1 MAVRLLMKASV
12 DRIVDE
18 GGGIRSFY
26 FKPQDRREFPPVPPG
41 AHTLLR
47 VSKGV
52 MRQYSLC
59 TPPGDPRYRIAIR
72 LDAGGRGGS
81 RFMHES
87 ARVGDIFYLSYPQP
101 DFPLDL
107 DLPSYRFFAG
117 GVGITP
123 ILSFLH
129 ALRGRSCRVRL
140 HYFVRADERVPF
152 EREIRALCPQAEI
165 IDPGKEGRVALTDLL
180 RGAEGDAI
188 YCCGGAPFVSAL
200 QQAAKSL
207 GLPDIHAESFVAG
220 VKTGHLGDP
229 FIVDLPRS
237 RHVLHVPSDR
247 TMLEV
252 LLGDGV
258 DIDYACEAGVC
269 RSCIVDVIEG
279 EIIHRDQ
286 CLTNEERRTLMT
298 PCVSR
303 GRGRIVINSL

>member
-1 MAVRLLMKASV
+1 MKASI

-26 FKPQDRREFPPVPPG
+26 FKPEDRRQFPHVPPG

-47 VSKGV
+47 VAKG
-52 MRQYSLC
+52 MIRQYSLC
-59 TPPGDPRYRIAIR
+59 APPGDPCYRIAIR
-72 LDAGGRGGS
+72 HEADGRGGS

-123 ILSFLH
+123 ILSFLY
-129 ALRGRSCRVRL
+129 ALRGRPCRVRL
-140 HYFVRADERVPF
+140 YYFIRADGTAPF
-152 EREIRALCPQAEI
+152 EQEIRSLCPQAEI
-165 IDPGKEGRVALTDLL
+165 IDPGQGGRVAFTDLL
-180 RGAEGDAI
+180 RGAENDAI
-188 YCCGGAPFVSAL
+188 YCCGGARFVSAL

-207 GLPDIHAESFVAG
+207 NLPDIHAESFVSG
-220 VKTGHLGDP
+220 VKTGYLGEP
-229 FIVDLPRS
+229 FVVDLPRS

-247 TMLEV
+247 TMLEI
-252 LLGDGV
+252 LIEDGV

-286 CLTNEERRTLMT
+286 CLTEDERRTLMT

>member
-1 MAVRLLMKASV
+1 MKASV

-26 FKPQDRREFPPVPPG
+26 FKPEDRRAFPPVPPG

-47 VSKGV
+47 VTKG
-52 MRQYSLC
+52 MTRQYSLC
-59 TPPGDPRYRIAIR
+59 APPGDSRYRIAIR
-72 LDAGGRGGS
+72 LEEGGRGGS

-101 DFPLDL
+101 DFPLDM

-129 ALRGRSCRVRL
+129 ALRGRTCRIRL
-140 HYFVRADERVPF
+140 HYFIRADGSAPF

-165 IDPGKEGRVALTDLL
+165 IDPGKGGRVEFTDLL

-188 YCCGGAPFVSAL
+188 YCCGGTRFVSTL

-207 GLPDIHAESFVAG
+207 NLPDIHAESFVSG
-220 VKTGHLGDP
+220 VKKGYLGEP
-229 FIVDLPRS
+229 FVVDLPRS
-237 RHVLHVPSDR
+237 RHVLPVPADR
-247 TMLEV
+247 TMLEI
-252 LLGDGV
+252 LIEDGV

-279 EIIHRDQ
+279 DSIHRAPF
-286 CLTNEERRTLMT
+286 LTEEERRTLMT